1 MVLGIKH
8 CLANCIVMQ
17 AMEEFY
23 PYEYKEFWS
32 MVEKQEINIPK
43 GICDDCDEH
52 DFDRLYNASIIHE
65 KPLTNAFGS
74 QYKQI
79 LKRGKVIELFQK
91 ISKLFMMES
100 YAWL

>member
-1 MVLGIKH
+1 MVYGGETG
-8 CLANCIVMQ
+8 N
-17 AMEEFY
+17 
-23 PYEYKEFWS
+23 
-32 MVEKQEINIPK
+32 NIPK

-91 ISKLFMMES
+91 NVKFICDES